1 MTAKRNLKSR
11 ASRVT
16 AACRGHTKRVV
27 LVGAGSLAGA
37 AAVALAFGGLLSPS
51 SSTSSAATVTFP
63 SASTTGVP
71 AGTVLKSV
79 PGQVSSGTGWKFI
92 SSSGG
97 YVSVTGA
104 GAVLTG
110 LSIPYNVNVT
120 ASNVT
125 LKNDKI
131 ATAGNYGISLRHTAG
146 VTIENSTVSGAN
158 ATSGRVQYAID
169 DIYEDSTGIVVSGNN
184 VSDFCHGVQV
194 SAGLVTGNYIHDP
207 GYVAGDHIDGIFD
220 PGFAG
225 ALMISGNT
233 ILDSF
238 TQTSAISLDASAAG
252 TLVANKTVENNLL
265 GGGGYAIY
273 GGDSLGNTTSNIV
286 IKNNRFSQAYFPKS
300 GQYGPIA
307 YYNPKGTGNSWSGN
321 VWDSSGQTIPSP

>member
-1 MTAKRNLKSR
+1 MTVKRNLRSR
-11 ASRVT
+11 SARVT

-37 AAVALAFGGLLSPS
+37 AAVALAFGGLLSPT
-51 SSTSSAATVTFP
+51 TSVGSAGVVSFP
-63 SASTTGVP
+63 NASTTGVP
-71 AGTVLKSV
+71 SGTVLKSV

-104 GAVLTG
+104 GAVLSG
-110 LSIPYNVNVT
+110 LSIPYNVNVS

-125 LKNDKI
+125 IKNDKI
-131 ATAGNYGISLRHTAG
+131 TAAGNYGISLRHTAG
-146 VTIENSTVSGAN
+146 VTIENSTVSGTN

-184 VSDFCHGVQV
+184 VSNFSHGVQV
-194 SAGLVTGNYIHDP
+194 SAGLVSGNYIHDP
-207 GYVAGDHIDGIFD
+207 GHVAGDHVDGIFD

-233 ILDSF
+233 ILDNF

-252 TLVANKTVENNLL
+252 SPVANKTVENNLL

-273 GGDSLGNTTSNIV
+273 GGASLGNTTSNIV
-286 IKNNRFSQAYFPKS
+286 IKNNRFSQAFFPKS
-300 GQYGPIA
+300 GQYGAIA
-307 YYNPKGTGNSWSGN
+307 YYAPKGTGNVWSGN
-321 VWDSSGQTIPSP
+321 VWDGNGQTIPSP

>member
-11 ASRVT
+11 ATRVT

-27 LVGAGSLAGA
+27 LIGAGSLAGA
-37 AAVALAFGGLLSPS
+37 AAVALAFGGLLSPAS
-51 SSTSSAATVTFP
+51 SVSTAGVVSFP
-63 SASTTGVP
+63 NASTTGVP
-71 AGTVLKSV
+71 SGTVLKSV

-92 SSSGG
+92 STSGG
-97 YVSVTGA
+97 FVSVTGA
-104 GAVLTG
+104 GAVLSG

-125 LKNDKI
+125 IKNDKI
-131 ATAGNYGISLRHTAG
+131 TTSGNYGISLRHTAG
-146 VTIENSTVSGAN
+146 VTIENSTVSGTN
-158 ATSGRVQYAID
+158 AASGRISYAID
-169 DIYEDSTGIVVSGNN
+169 DLYQDSTGIVISGNN
-184 VSDFCHGVQV
+184 VSNFCHGVQV

-220 PGFAG
+220 PGFTG

-233 ILDSF
+233 ILDNY
-238 TQTSAISLDASAAG
+238 TQTAAISLDASAAG
-252 TLVANKTVENNLL
+252 KLVANKTVQNNLL

-273 GGDSLGNTTSNIV
+273 GGSSLGNTTSNIV

-307 YYNPKGTGNSWSGN
+307 YFDPKGTGNLWSGN
-321 VWDSSGQTIPSP
+321 VWDSTGQTIPSP

>member
-1 MTAKRNLKSR
+1 MTTQRNLKSR
-11 ASRVT
+11 ATRVT
-16 AACRGHTKRVV
+16 AACRGHTKR
-27 LVGAGSLAGA
+27 LVFIGAGGLAGA
-37 AAVALAFGGLLSPS
+37 ATVVLALSGLLSQAG
-51 SSTSSAATVTFP
+51 AATVTFP
-63 SASTTGVP
+63 GASTTGVP

-104 GAVLTG
+104 GAVLSG
-110 LSIPYNVNVT
+110 LSIPYNINVT
-120 ASNVT
+120 ANNVT
-125 LKNDKI
+125 LKNDKVVV
-131 ATAGNYGISLRHTAG
+131 AGNYGISLRHTAG
-146 VTIENSTVSGAN
+146 VTIENSTVSGTN
-158 ATSGRVQYAID
+158 ATSGRVEYAID

-207 GYVAGDHIDGIFD
+207 GLIAGDHIDGIFD

-233 ILDSF
+233 ILNSF

-286 IKNNRFSQAYFPKS
+286 IKNNTFSQAYFPKS
-300 GQYGPIA
+300 GQYGPVG
-307 YYNPKGTGNSWSGN
+307 YFNPAGTGNVWTGN
-321 VWDSSGQTIPSP
+321 VWGSSGVTIPSP

>member
-1 MTAKRNLKSR
+1 M
-11 ASRVT
+11 
-16 AACRGHTKRVV
+16 
-27 LVGAGSLAGA
+27 
-37 AAVALAFGGLLSPS
+37 
-51 SSTSSAATVTFP
+51 
-63 SASTTGVP
+63 P

-104 GAVLTG
+104 GAVLSG
-110 LSIPYNVNVT
+110 LSIPYNINVT
-120 ASNVT
+120 ANNVT

-131 ATAGNYGISLRHTAG
+131 VVAGNYGISLRNTAG
-146 VTIENSTVSGAN
+146 VTIENSTISGTN
-158 ATSGRVQYAID
+158 ATSGRVEYAVD
-169 DIYEDSTGIVVSGNN
+169 DIYQSSTGLVVSGNN
-184 VSDFCHGVQV
+184 ISDFCHGVQV
-194 SAGLVTGNYIHDP
+194 SACLVTGNYIHDP

-286 IKNNRFSQAYFPKS
+286 IKNNRFSQLYFPKS
-300 GQYGPIA
+300 GQYGPVA
-307 YYNPKGTGNSWSGN
+307 YFDPRAQGTSGAAT
-321 VWDSSGQTIPSP
+321 SGTATE